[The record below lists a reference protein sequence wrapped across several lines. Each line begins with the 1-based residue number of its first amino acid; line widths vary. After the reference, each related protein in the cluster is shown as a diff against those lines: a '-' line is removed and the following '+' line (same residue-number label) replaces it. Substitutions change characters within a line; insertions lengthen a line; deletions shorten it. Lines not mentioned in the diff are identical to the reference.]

1 MRAADRGN
9 QRGRGGAGVSL
20 SAAPVTVV
28 IPCLNAEKT
37 LPAAIESVLFQ
48 TVPPIEVL
56 VVDDGSTD
64 RSAAVAA
71 AIDPRVRV
79 LRNPSRGP
87 GAARRLAVSEARGEY
102 IAFVDADD
110 TVDPTKHEKQLAVL
124 EDSDPHTLVHTGSLA
139 RWVDG
144 SRPSY
149 QRQGA
154 EAAVGRCTQVIFE
167 RNPVC
172 GASTMLRRSVILE
185 LGNYQA
191 DLFGTEDFGMS
202 LVAST
207 CCDFVYVPEP
217 LYIMNQHATNITRR
231 RAHMAYVHWLAQ
243 DYFRRRCPE
252 AFAALP
258 AESVQKYMI
267 EPVLRT
273 VLDSYWRRESAD
285 YQRLLR
291 LAVTIAPHDPRIRR
305 LWKRRYVPMTVLRW
319 WDRLTGTLRP
329 VVGEVS

>member
-1 MRAADRGN
+1 M
-9 QRGRGGAGVSL
+9 SL
-20 SAAPVTVV
+20 SDAPVTVI
-28 IPCLNAEKT
+28 IPCLNAEET
-37 LPAAIESVLFQ
+37 LPDAIDSVLRQ
-48 TVPPIEVL
+48 TAPPLEVL
-56 VVDDGSTD
+56 VVDDNSTD
-64 RSAAVAA
+64 RSVAVAA
-71 AIDPRVRV
+71 AFDPRVRV

-87 GAARRLAVSEARGEY
+87 GAARRLGVSEARGEY

-110 TVDPTKHEKQLAVL
+110 TVDLTKHEEQLAVL
-124 EDSDPHTLVHTGSLA
+124 ESSDPHTLVHTGSLA

-154 EAAVGRCTQVIFE
+154 EAAVGRCTQIVFE

-172 GASTMLRRSVILE
+172 GASTMLRRSVVLE
-185 LGNYQA
+185 LGNYQD

-202 LVAST
+202 LLAST
-207 CCDFVYVPEP
+207 CCDFVYLPEP
-217 LYIMNQHATNITRR
+217 LYIMNQHSTNITRR

-243 DYFRRRCPE
+243 DYFRRCCPE

-273 VLDSYWRRESAD
+273 VLDSYWRREPAD
-285 YQRLLR
+285 YRRLLR
-291 LAVTIAPHDPRIRR
+291 LAVTIAPHDPQIRQLWRRRRI
-305 LWKRRYVPMTVLRW
+305 PMRILRW
-319 WDRLTGTLRP
+319 WDRLAGVLQP
-329 VVGEVS
+329 AVQEAS